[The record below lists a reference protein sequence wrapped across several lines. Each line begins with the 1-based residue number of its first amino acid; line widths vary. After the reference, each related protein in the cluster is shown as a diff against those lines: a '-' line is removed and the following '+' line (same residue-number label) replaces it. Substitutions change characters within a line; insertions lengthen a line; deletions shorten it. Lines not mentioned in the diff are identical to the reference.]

1 MTAQSSI
8 LAWKIPWMAEP
19 VRLLSMGSQRVG
31 LDWAIELTNSEYIQY
46 IYNFIGYIHCR
57 ILDMYVR
64 YLWLIYFMHISLYNS
79 LNFHFLQGEHFLNS
93 WVKRDLSVASGKD
106 SDIFR
111 KALVVYFF
119 CFFPPNLSI
128 FWSYTD
134 HVIDHA
140 LITWI
145 SCTDHVADHTL
156 FTCLTMQWSRGWSY
170 TAHVTDHALIT
181 WLSCTEY
188 VAEHA
193 LFTWLITHLSRDI
206 TSTDHVALMHW
217 SRGWSYSAHVTHHA
231 HITFLSCTAHVA
243 RHGMIT

>member
-1 MTAQSSI
+1 MSVCNAGGLVRSLGWEDPLQKEMTAQSSI

-19 VRLLSMGSQRVG
+19 VRLLSLGSQRVG
-31 LDWAIELTNSEYIQY
+31 HDWATELTNSEYIQY

-128 FWSYTD
+128 FLLILWCHGNFLKNHFIRVSWSP
-134 HVIDHA
+134 
-140 LITWI
+140 
-145 SCTDHVADHTL
+145 
-156 FTCLTMQWSRGWSY
+156 G
-170 TAHVTDHALIT
+170 VT
-181 WLSCTEY
+181 
-188 VAEHA
+188 
-193 LFTWLITHLSRDI
+193 
-206 TSTDHVALMHW
+206 
-217 SRGWSYSAHVTHHA
+217 
-231 HITFLSCTAHVA
+231 
-243 RHGMIT
+243 